1 MEKEIAG
8 KILSCLR
15 SSPKATEEDE
25 LNAVISLSHS
35 SYGFSD
41 RISENNSSAT
51 RILNEDIFSFNVGY
65 SFTQYLA
72 QSVDNQD
79 GINLNDFEE
88 HNYNIMKSN
97 HKKNFLR

>member
-15 SSPKATEEDE
+15 SSPKVPEEDE
-25 LNAVISLSHS
+25 TNAVISLSHS
-35 SYGFSD
+35 SCGLNN
-41 RISENNSSAT
+41 RISENNSSVT
-51 RILNEDIFSFNVGY
+51 RMLNEDIFSFNVGY

-72 QSVDNQD
+72 QSVDNQH

-88 HNYNIMKSN
+88 YNYNIMKSN
-97 HKKNFLR
+97 HKKNSPR